1 MNALRYSLRQL
12 RHRPGFAAVVIVLL
26 AVGIGATTA
35 MFSVFYEIMFRDLP
49 VAQPEALVN
58 LGAPGPKQGT
68 TTCTMAGDCEQI
80 FSYPLFRDLEARQ
93 TVLSEIAGH
102 YATFVNLAY
111 RNQTQSNRALLVS
124 GGYFPALRIRPA
136 LGRLLGPQDEPSVG
150 ESPVAVVSY
159 DYWQGSLGGDPNVL
173 GQTLVVN
180 GQTLTIVGVAPRV
193 FSGTTFGWKP
203 AVFVPLTLRWL
214 MESNVPRSDE
224 DRLAHWIYAFGRL
237 KPGVS
242 LDQARASLNTLY
254 SGIINEVEAPLNAGL
269 SAELLQRF
277 RARQLTVEP
286 GTRGQSLV
294 RTLSGPVFGLLL
306 AVAGV
311 VLLIVCF
318 NVANLMLVRGAAR
331 AGEMAI
337 RASIGASRMRLAR
350 ELLLE
355 SATLAT
361 LGGLASIPVAAAT
374 LRGVSALVPAPL
386 AGQVVLTL
394 NAPAMVFA
402 AVLSLGTV
410 LLFGLLPALR
420 SSVVQPGA
428 ALQGLGRS
436 GGSGHNTAR
445 FGRSLTTVQITF
457 SMLLLVFAG
466 LFAQSLANLGRAELG
481 MNVDS
486 VVTFTVSP
494 RRNGYSN
501 AQGMQFFDALERDLA
516 AQPGV
521 TRVGSSMVPLL
532 SFSNWDD
539 NVTIAGREPT
549 PGADSRSAMNQV
561 SSEFFSTLSI
571 PMLAGRAFT
580 DADAA
585 GAPLVAIV
593 NQAFVRKFRLEDGAL
608 GKRLSLEKNALG
620 DIEIVGVAADA
631 KYSTVRDEVPP
642 QFFLAR
648 RQNDNVGALSFYVRA
663 AVPPDQLMTAVRRTV
678 AAADPNLPVNDL
690 ARMDKVVD
698 DNLFTERL
706 IALLSGA
713 LAALATLLAA
723 TGLYGVLAYNVAQRT
738 RELGLRLALGATASG
753 LRAMVLKQVGKIA
766 LVGMPI
772 GLAAGVGLG
781 KLAKPLLFGLT
792 EYEPLVL
799 GLAAAALVAVV
810 LVAGYL
816 PARRASSVAP
826 MEALRY
832 E

>member
-1 MNALRYSLRQL
+1 MNAFRYSLRQL

-35 MFSVFYEIMFRDLP
+35 MFSVFYEVMFRNLP
-49 VAQPEALVN
+49 VAEPEALVN

-102 YATFVNLAY
+102 YATFVNLSY
-111 RNQTQSNRALLVS
+111 RNQTQSDRALLVS
-124 GGYFPALRIRPA
+124 GGYFPALRVRPA

-159 DYWQGSLGGDPNVL
+159 DYWQSSLGGDPNVV

-180 GQTLTIVGVAPRV
+180 GQSLTIVGVAPHG
-193 FSGTTFGWKP
+193 FSGTTFGWRP

-242 LDQARASLNTLY
+242 LEQARASLNTLY

-269 SAELLQRF
+269 SPELMQRF

-286 GTRGQSLV
+286 GARGQSLV

-331 AGEMAI
+331 APEMAI

-355 SATLAT
+355 SATLAAV
-361 LGGLASIPVAAAT
+361 GGLASIPVAAAT
-374 LRGVSALVPAPL
+374 LRGVSALVPAQL

-394 NAPAMVFA
+394 NAAATVFA

-436 GGSGHNTAR
+436 GGSGRNTAR
-445 FGRSLTTVQITF
+445 FGRSLTTVQIMF

-486 VVTFTVSP
+486 VVTFNIAP

-501 AQGMQFFDALERDLA
+501 TQGMQLFDTLERELA

-561 SSEFFSTLSI
+561 SPEFFSTLSI
-571 PMLAGRAFT
+571 PILAGRAFT
-580 DADAA
+580 NADAA
-585 GAPLVAIV
+585 GAPLVAVV
-593 NQAFVRKFRLEDGAL
+593 NQAFVRKFRLEEGAL

-620 DIEIVGVAADA
+620 DIEIVGV
-631 KYSTVRDEVPP
+631 
-642 QFFLAR
+642 
-648 RQNDNVGALSFYVRA
+648 
-663 AVPPDQLMTAVRRTV
+663 
-678 AAADPNLPVNDL
+678 
-690 ARMDKVVD
+690 
-698 DNLFTERL
+698 
-706 IALLSGA
+706 
-713 LAALATLLAA
+713 
-723 TGLYGVLAYNVAQRT
+723 
-738 RELGLRLALGATASG
+738 
-753 LRAMVLKQVGKIA
+753 
-766 LVGMPI
+766 
-772 GLAAGVGLG
+772 
-781 KLAKPLLFGLT
+781 
-792 EYEPLVL
+792 
-799 GLAAAALVAVV
+799 
-810 LVAGYL
+810 
-816 PARRASSVAP
+816 
-826 MEALRY
+826 
-832 E
+832 